1 MRWLTTLCLMAVMIP
16 CYAHWAS
23 PGYLELEQTEANT
36 YSVLWKLPTQAGRP
50 LKLAPTLP
58 QTCVEQTPVSTYRAA
73 TAVIQRW
80 ATRCNGGLVDQTI
93 SIDGLS
99 NSLTDV
105 LVRVNRLDGT
115 TQTVRLTA
123 NDPSFTVLKS
133 PSWID
138 ISQTYLV
145 LGIEHILS
153 GLDHLLFILA
163 LLIIVSGW
171 RRLVATITA
180 FTLAH
185 SLTLGAATL
194 GFVFVPR
201 PPVEATIALS
211 ILFLALEIVR
221 YQMSF
226 HPGTV
231 SPQQWVQSG
240 SAYAGGNKTN
250 LPRETTRARASRSL
264 THEWPWLVAFI
275 FGLLH
280 GFGFAGALTEV
291 GLPENAIPLA
301 LLFFNLG
308 VEAGQLVFV
317 AGFLLVSWSFG
328 RQALARSRWVQIGAA
343 YIIGAVAMYWT
354 IERVVGFWR

>member
-1 MRWLTTLCLMAVMIP
+1 MRWFIASCLLWIMSP

-23 PGYLELEQTEANT
+23 PGYLELKQTEADT
-36 YSVLWKLPTQAGRP
+36 YSVLWKVPTQAGRP
-50 LKLAPTLP
+50 LELAPALP
-58 QTCVEQTPVSTYRAA
+58 GNCIEASPVSSYQAGM
-73 TAVIQRW
+73 AVIQRW
-80 ATRCNGGLVDQTI
+80 VTRCKGGLIDQTI
-93 SIDGLS
+93 TVDGLTK
-99 NSLTDV
+99 SLTDV

-115 TQTVRLTA
+115 TQTVRLTSS
-123 NDPSFTVLKS
+123 DSSFVVVRS
-133 PSWID
+133 PGWID
-138 ISQTYLV
+138 IAQTYLA
-145 LGIEHILS
+145 LGVEHILS
-153 GLDHLLFILA
+153 GVDHLLFVLA